1 MNSKDEKQPAGVYLG
16 PSFYGIIQKGT
27 VLRGGHSS
35 KMAQL
40 MGAYPFLRGL
50 IVPTSQ
56 LAEKRME
63 LRKQDSELFML
74 YQKAEQIKEE
84 KHV

>member
-1 MNSKDEKQPAGVYLG
+1 MNSKDEKQTAGVYLG
-16 PSFYGIIQKGT
+16 TSFYGIIQKGT
-27 VLRGGHSS
+27 VLRGGYSS

>member
-1 MNSKDEKQPAGVYLG
+1 MNSKDEKTDGRRLSRAVFLWNY
-16 PSFYGIIQKGT
+16 SE
-27 VLRGGHSS
+27 GHCTARRTFQQ
-35 KMAQL
+35 MAQL

>member
-1 MNSKDEKQPAGVYLG
+1 MNSKDEKQTAGVYLG

-40 MGAYPFLRGL
+40 MGAYPVSSRADCSDVANWQKNGWSLESRY
-50 IVPTSQ
+50 
-56 LAEKRME
+56 
-63 LRKQDSELFML
+63 SELFDAL
-74 YQKAEQIKEE
+74 PESRTD
-84 KHV
+84 

>member
-1 MNSKDEKQPAGVYLG
+1 MNSKDEKQMAGVYLG

-27 VLRGGHSS
+27 VLRGGCSS

>member
-1 MNSKDEKQPAGVYLG
+1 MKSKDEKQPAGVYLG

-27 VLRGGHSS
+27 VLRGGCSS

>member
-1 MNSKDEKQPAGVYLG
+1 MNSKDEQQTAGVYLG

-27 VLRGGHSS
+27 VLRGGCSS

>member
-1 MNSKDEKQPAGVYLG
+1 MNSKDEKQTAGVYLG
-16 PSFYGIIQKGT
+16 PFFYGIIQKGT
-27 VLRGGHSS
+27 VLRGGYSS